1 MKIVTIGREFG
12 SGGREIGRRVAEALH
27 YDYYDS
33 EIISNIAK
41 HTELAEEY
49 VRKVVDHEAHQLYP
63 ITIARTMGS
72 HTPSLQMS
80 IDIYKAQYDV
90 IQAMADKSNCVIVG
104 RCADYIL
111 RDCSPFKIF
120 VCATMEERVRR
131 CKERNPNQYRNDRE
145 WRRAIERVDVSRAR
159 YYEFFTNATWGD
171 KLHYDVCL
179 NTSNCNIKEVSQ
191 KLADLAEL
199 VLSDR
204 A

>member
-72 HTPSLQMS
+72 HNPSLQMS
-80 IDIYKAQYDV
+80 IDIYKAQCDV
-90 IQAMADKSNCVIVG
+90 IRAMANKSNCVIVG

-111 RDCSPFKIF
+111 RDCSPF
-120 VCATMEERVRR
+120 
-131 CKERNPNQYRNDRE
+131 
-145 WRRAIERVDVSRAR
+145 
-159 YYEFFTNATWGD
+159 
-171 KLHYDVCL
+171 
-179 NTSNCNIKEVSQ
+179 
-191 KLADLAEL
+191 
-199 VLSDR
+199 
-204 A
+204 